1 MLKPNSVVRATVRS
15 VALIAAAASL
25 AACGSDEPAS
35 PEELLDGKTL
45 PAAAPG
51 RPVGV
56 GDAGTCH
63 RVDAPMLDIESR
75 NDNEPQLR
83 IPRPAGW
90 ERFTKLDSEILRFAL
105 ANRDLVAN
113 QFAPNVVVTLEHTPD
128 ADPQMIFDQTRDN
141 VVRMAGAQDMAVKAG
156 TLCGLPAE
164 TVTYVAAA
172 MGPATPARPISALQV
187 VTRTGG
193 QTYLVTATMQTTQ
206 PDNPTYQRDVET
218 ILTGLQVL
226 PPAADKLI
234 GRQKG
239 N

>member
-1 MLKPNSVVRATVRS
+1 MLTPNSVVRTTVRS
-15 VALIAAAASL
+15 VALIAVAASL

-35 PEELLDGKTL
+35 PEELLGGKTL
-45 PAAAPG
+45 PAAVPARG
-51 RPVGV
+51 VGV
-56 GDAGTCH
+56 GDAGACH
-63 RVDAPMLDIESR
+63 QVAAPMLDIESR
-75 NDNEPQLR
+75 NDTEPQLR
-83 IPRPAGW
+83 IPQPAGW

-105 ANRDLVAN
+105 ANRNLVAN

-128 ADPQMIFDQTRDN
+128 ADPQAIFDQTRDN
-141 VVRMAGAQDMAVKAG
+141 VVKMAGAQDRGVKAG
-156 TLCGLPAE
+156 TVCGLPAE

-172 MGPATPARPISALQV
+172 MGPASPARPISALQV

-226 PPAADKLI
+226 PPAADKLT